1 LFSSYKLNIMTGKFS
16 RTFYCIME
24 PNICVLIST
33 KGILS
38 HSIVYIHVR
47 APEYISLI
55 SFLFKLHLNFWLVYI
70 RKTFWRKFSRT
81 LLWLFQYCRSYWP
94 FRGICCVC
102 GVLVSLWLTV
112 LVWGRMC
119 FSTQHNIFLKWM
131 CTYNWC
137 CLILTKNST

>member
-1 LFSSYKLNIMTGKFS
+1 MYGSSYYWSF
-16 RTFYCIME
+16 RTSSFKQVAY
-24 PNICVLIST
+24 LILST

-47 APEYISLI
+47 VPEYISVI
-55 SFLFKLHLNFWLVYI
+55 TFLFKLHLNFWLVLYGGH
-70 RKTFWRKFSRT
+70 FGENFPVPYYD
-81 LLWLFQYCRSYWP
+81 FYCRRYWP
-94 FRGICCVC
+94 FRGIYCLW
-102 GVLVSLWLTV
+102 GVLDSLWLTV

-131 CTYNWC
+131 CTYNCC